1 MLWSTFPDGNYAE
14 CLVKFEGGSIK
25 NPFVH
30 LDPLTNDDGGHG
42 MLFKSRDG
50 LCLTFHRP
58 NTSGSEHPVFIPVK
72 DEGGTIALA

>member
-1 MLWSTFPDGNYAE
+1 MEHFPDGNYAE